1 MVRYKEYVTSPD
13 LRFVVSNTTE
23 AGISYDKDDILS
35 EIPAT
40 FPGKIASML
49 WRRYCFFQGDPTKGL
64 IFICCELIEENGST
78 LRDIVLRHVSEAG
91 MPHGFVEWVE
101 RSNFFVDTLVDR
113 IVSGF
118 PTDTIDD
125 VKAELG
131 YDDNAVVKGELYHLW
146 AIGGKDYRK
155 VEAELPLDKAGFNV
169 LFMPSIREFRDKKVR
184 VLNGSHTGMVPIA
197 LPLGFSTVM
206 EAFNDTDVN
215 RFVCGMVEREVIPM
229 IAGDEAVLK
238 QFAHS
243 ILERFYNPYIRH
255 HLKSIALNS
264 LSKWET
270 RNWPTVRD
278 MWLRLGR
285 VAEYETFTFSAL
297 VSLYGPGSGF
307 IPEDNDAYVNTIV
320 SAWQPD
326 DYVST
331 VKAIL
336 SAGIFIDDFGAV
348 VPDFPEIAAGYIA
361 DIRRNG
367 MRDALS
373 SFLESHK

>member
-1 MVRYKEYVTSPD
+1 MGY
-13 LRFVVSNTTE
+13 
-23 AGISYDKDDILS
+23 
-35 EIPAT
+35 
-40 FPGKIASML
+40 
-49 WRRYCFFQGDPTKGL
+49 RR
-64 IFICCELIEENGST
+64 
-78 LRDIVLRHVSEAG
+78 
-91 MPHGFVEWVE
+91 
-101 RSNFFVDTLVDR
+101 
-113 IVSGF
+113 
-118 PTDTIDD
+118 
-125 VKAELG
+125 
-131 YDDNAVVKGELYHLW
+131 
-146 AIGGKDYRK
+146 KDYRK